1 MEEMKLFFEQI
12 RQEEKKRSVM
22 QEIDKI
28 VDDFNNAI
36 DEILE
41 KLKEK

>member
-41 KLKEK
+41 KLKEN